1 MFSSEVK
8 CHQRFM
14 REILGKGRRS
24 EYSKAKD
31 NGKSLNLLLCRAPC
45 HDDRC
50 LMMTNKHAF
59 PDVRLFLYNPAV
71 NISESERIHDE
82 YYNSDYF
89 IAHPYSHAVDGND
102 NTAWRTLNSMYEPLA
117 LVKLC

>member
-1 MFSSEVK
+1 MAMALS
-8 CHQRFM
+8 R
-14 REILGKGRRS
+14 KGWFIGIGQN
-24 EYSKAKD
+24 EMGVTELFYF
-31 NGKSLNLLLCRAPC
+31 CRAPC

-50 LMMTNKHAF
+50 LIMTNRHAF
-59 PDVRLFLYNPAV
+59 PDVRLFLYQPAV

-102 NTAWRTLNSMYEPLA
+102 NTAWRTLDSMY
-117 LVKLC
+117 